1 VTILRT
7 LLRPLSFPYGVLART
22 RAWGYSNGFPR
33 SRRLPGIV
41 ISVGNLT
48 VGGTGKTPFVIWLTK
63 ALLDRGKHV
72 AVLTRGYR
80 GTFRGILRGGLKEQ
94 FASHPEAMST
104 LSDETQI
111 IHSSLAQ
118 EPHAE
123 WNFAVGVG
131 FDRFAT
137 GSELGISGFDW
148 FVLDDGFQ
156 HLQLARDLDIL
167 LIDATNPFGGGH
179 LLPAGGL
186 REPRS
191 ALKRADIIVITRSS
205 RAPAVAAVI
214 RRYSSAP
221 IFSATMKFDGL
232 TMAVAR
238 EKDVPVIAPVRSMF
252 YAFAAIGNPA
262 AFFENLREWNVPV
275 VGHFPFPDHHKF
287 SRANIARLEAKGRAA
302 GADSLVCT
310 KKDIFNLRDAGTP
323 ALPVWTC
330 NASLEV
336 HDADAFWR
344 TAMEILKRRRPE
356 IEQ

>member
-1 VTILRT
+1 MTLART
-7 LLRPLSFPYGVLART
+7 LLRPLSIPYGVLARA
-22 RAWGYSNGFPR
+22 RAWGYAKGFPR

-63 ALLDRGKHV
+63 VLLDRGKHV

-80 GTFRGILRGGLKEQ
+80 GKFRGILRGELKEK
-94 FASHPEAMST
+94 FANHPEAIST

-123 WNFAVGVG
+123 WNFAMGVG
-131 FDRFAT
+131 PNRFAT
-137 GSELGISGFDW
+137 GSELGIAGFDW

-167 LIDATNPFGGGH
+167 LIDATNPFGGGD

-191 ALKRADIIVITRSS
+191 ALKRAGIIVITRSS

-232 TMAVAR
+232 TAAIVR
-238 EKDVPVIAPVRSMF
+238 EKDSPIAAPVRGKP
-252 YAFAAIGNPA
+252 YAFAAIGNPS
-262 AFFENLREWNVPV
+262 AFFDNLREWGVQV
-275 VGHFPFPDHHKF
+275 VGHTSFPDHHKF
-287 SRANIARLEAKGRAA
+287 SRADIARLEAKARAA

-344 TAMEILKRRRPE
+344 TAQEILKRRRPE
-356 IEQ
+356 IE